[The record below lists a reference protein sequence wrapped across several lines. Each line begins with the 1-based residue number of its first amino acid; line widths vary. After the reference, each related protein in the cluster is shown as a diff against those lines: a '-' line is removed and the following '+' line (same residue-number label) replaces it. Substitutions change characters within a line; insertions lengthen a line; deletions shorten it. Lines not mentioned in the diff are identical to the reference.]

1 MSQTQRIRI
10 KEIPSKNLTFDFI
23 EKTYLCAQE
32 IKKILCDTHNYVD
45 IDKILIAGYKV
56 NNTNYVRYAF
66 VDVYWR
72 DNVKAKELQV
82 ALSNENGQAIIVVN
96 DQFTWYISMQNQDDN
111 LYDGTEY
118 SMTTIYIKNLE
129 DLYSDT
135 PRNNLRTIG
144 SFYGRMFLNQDDKE
158 LPGPIP
164 AYRSM
169 RNEYILDKGNVD
181 LDEFL

>member
-1 MSQTQRIRI
+1 MSQTRRIRI

-32 IKKILCDTHNYVD
+32 IKKILCDTHSYVD
-45 IDKILIAGYKV
+45 IDKILIAAYKV

-96 DQFTWYISMQNQDDN
+96 DQFTWYISMQNQD
-111 LYDGTEY
+111 
-118 SMTTIYIKNLE
+118 
-129 DLYSDT
+129 LYSDT
-135 PRNNLRTIG
+135 PSNNPRTIG